1 MKKCPKGHENPDNA
15 NYCRVCKHEFHPVS
29 IGGNGNEE
37 RLRNEIDN
45 LKKVLNEERDTKEF
59 YRHKIMELENELY
72 KAKNG
77 GSTPPPKPPV
87 TTKYT
92 PDLFPT
98 INLIPRSMF
107 KPHFRSLL
115 WIVLLL
121 IILIS
126 AHILY
131 VNCWELENELEDGD
145 WIISIAAIIIGVFV
159 AIHTLIMVVGSVVFK
174 ASVDF
179 VESRPMSSVPGKIHR
194 VAKKGKLGLF
204 DGKKKAMRIY
214 CNYDKI
220 EKFDN
225 EHLLVE
231 VGGKVG
237 VYSLTRKHLIIP
249 AKYNSISP
257 FKNYIASAT
266 WDRGVDHYD
275 IKGNLKR

>member
-15 NYCRVCKHEFHPVS
+15 NYCRVCRYEFHPVNMGVNCS
-29 IGGNGNEE
+29 EDVHQLIFKLEKKIAVLELELHIKEGNIEK
-37 RLRNEIDN
+37 
-45 LKKVLNEERDTKEF
+45 LK
-59 YRHKIMELENELY
+59 MELSKE
-72 KAKNG
+72 KNG
-77 GSTPPPKPPV
+77 GGTPPPQASV
-87 TTKYT
+87 SSKYT

-107 KPHFRSLL
+107 KPHFRPLL
-115 WIVLLL
+115 WIILLF
-121 IILIS
+121 IILILG
-126 AHILY
+126 HVLY
-131 VNCWELENELEDGD
+131 VNYWELENELEEGA
-145 WIISIAAIIIGVFV
+145 WVISIAAIIIGVFV
-159 AIHTLIMVVGSVVFK
+159 AIHTLIMIAGSVVFK

-220 EKFDN
+220 EKFDD

-231 VGGKVG
+231 TGGKVG
-237 VYSLTRKHLIIP
+237 IYSITRKRMVIP
-249 AKYNSISP
+249 AKYKSISP
-257 FKNYIASAT
+257 FKNYIAAAT
-266 WDRGVDHYD
+266 WDSGVDHYD